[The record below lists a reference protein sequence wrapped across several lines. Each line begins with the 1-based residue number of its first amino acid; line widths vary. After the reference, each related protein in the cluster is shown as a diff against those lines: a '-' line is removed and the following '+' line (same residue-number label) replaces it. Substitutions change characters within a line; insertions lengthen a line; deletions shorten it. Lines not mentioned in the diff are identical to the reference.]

1 MGACSCLS
9 WSHENT
15 LSGKRTFQ
23 ALWLPRVVRNVV
35 CGFWIFTINR
45 KESALKQ
52 LVPWLLEG
60 QTYICMLEM
69 SPVKFQ
75 LSLFPYY
82 FFKDAEHHSF
92 SCLLLRSAN
101 RSLHKVSFTHMAAW
115 SLHFFFGSCIL
126 LLSLSL
132 HCKQCTEQMLDKI
145 WKSSS
150 DWQSEWREISCG
162 RAQIFCVTP
171 TASDAKHCFRIRLL
185 G

>member
-1 MGACSCLS
+1 MGACSCLT

-82 FFKDAEHHSF
+82 FFKDAEHHSY

-115 SLHFFFGSCIL
+115 SLHFFFGTCFCSTTFP
-126 LLSLSL
+126 STWYQNKDHQQH
-132 HCKQCTEQMLDKI
+132 HCTGCFSWHFWHHQNRKSWEPFVQFCQFKKLGKGSKQKPE
-145 WKSSS
+145 
-150 DWQSEWREISCG
+150 
-162 RAQIFCVTP
+162 P
-171 TASDAKHCFRIRLL
+171 
-185 G
+185 